1 MAQTRFSGPV
11 VSDNGFVGDISLSTS
26 VASLTDNSGGTS
38 GGDTIAAIADGN
50 NAGSADLAET
60 QNAIAT
66 LSAKVNAILAA
77 LGQ

>member
-1 MAQTRFSGPV
+1 MAQTRFTGPV
-11 VSDNGFVGDISLSTS
+11 VSDNGFVGDVVLSTS
-26 VASLTDNSGGTS
+26 VATLTDNSGGTS
-38 GGDTIAAIADGN
+38 GGNTIAAIADGN
-50 NAGSADLAET
+50 NAGSADLAAT

>member
-11 VSDNGFVGDISLSTS
+11 VSDTGFVGDMSLSTS
-26 VASLTDNSGGTS
+26 VAY
-38 GGDTIAAIADGN
+38 GN